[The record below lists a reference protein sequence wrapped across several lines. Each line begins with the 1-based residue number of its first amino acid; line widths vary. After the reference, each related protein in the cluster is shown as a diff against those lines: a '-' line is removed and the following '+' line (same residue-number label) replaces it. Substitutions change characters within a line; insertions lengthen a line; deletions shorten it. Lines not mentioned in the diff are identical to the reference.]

1 MERLSGTT
9 AIITGAASLHGIGLA
24 TARRFVEEGGR
35 VFLTD
40 LDDEVL
46 LRARELGANA
56 RAALHDVTRADD
68 WERVF
73 TEAADAFGPVRV
85 LVNNAAITLRAPIQE
100 MSLDTYHRVVSTNL
114 DGTFYGCRT
123 AVAAMRAHGAGGS
136 IVNLASINSVV
147 GLRNSSAYGASKG
160 GIRSLTKVV
169 AMEGAP
175 VGIRCNTVVPG
186 MIMTDIHRPVMAE
199 TPELHRSIVDAIPL
213 GRMGDPSDIA
223 AAIAYLASDEAGYVT
238 GSEIVVDGGFTAQ

>member
-1 MERLSGTT
+1 MDRLTGTT
-9 AIITGAASLHGIGLA
+9 AIITGAGSLHGIGFA
-24 TARRFVEEGGR
+24 TARRFLEEGAS
-35 VFLTD
+35 VLLTD
-40 LDDEVL
+40 IDDGVL
-46 LRARELGANA
+46 A
-56 RAALHDVTRADD
+56 RADALGPKARASLHDVTRQED
-68 WERVF
+68 WDRVF
-73 TEAADAFGPVRV
+73 AEATEAFGPVRA
-85 LVNNAAITLRAPIQE
+85 LINNAAITLRAPIHE

-123 AVAAMRAHGAGGS
+123 AIATMLAQGGGGS

-169 AMEGAP
+169 AMEGAGH
-175 VGIRCNTVVPG
+175 GIRCNTVVPG
-186 MIMTDIHRPVMAE
+186 MIMTDIHRPVMAQ

-223 AAIAYLASDEAGYVT
+223 AAIAYLASDDAGYVT
-238 GSEIVVDGGFTAQ
+238 GSEIIVDGGFTAQ